1 MSSKLK
7 LLWSKTHDQQHN
19 RPVQTKNFISL
30 YYFIKTQ
37 HDIIFEKFCL
47 TKFFNSSMVKVAD
60 IYYILREKRYIYYIN
75 YRFHESLTLRYYYRK
90 SRVTLMF
97 CRLVQCVFFLNS
109 SLTCCLMTSIEN
121 FIFG

>member
-1 MSSKLK
+1 MPQLETAH
-7 LLWSKTHDQQHN
+7 LIYDL
-19 RPVQTKNFISL
+19 FILTSVSFIGFLCICYSTCTAAISYYNSINKYITNVHGAL

-75 YRFHESLTLRYYYRK
+75 YRFHES
-90 SRVTLMF
+90 
-97 CRLVQCVFFLNS
+97 
-109 SLTCCLMTSIEN
+109 
-121 FIFG
+121 